1 MRNFIYITA
10 LSISLWSCGGGGG
23 SDTPPPPPENKAP
36 TAPILVYPTDNL
48 LCINNVLDFQWNVS
62 TDPDGD
68 AITYQIE
75 VSTNAQFTA
84 LVHNVTA
91 TSTLRTLSL
100 EKGIA
105 YYWRAKATDSKTA
118 SSNYS
123 ATNQFYTEGF
133 GIVNHLPFSP
143 ILMSPALN
151 KVVIPTDYSPTNQ
164 LNVILEWTASDV
176 DTADTLTYDVYFGTS
191 NPPTAKVAADQSTKT
206 YLATLA
212 TSTTYYWKVVVKDGK
227 GGQTIG
233 QIWSFTTD

>member
-10 LSISLWSCGGGGG
+10 LSVSLWSCGGGGG

-91 TSTLRTLSL
+91 TTTLKTLSL

-105 YYWRAKATDSKTA
+105 YYWRAKATDNKSAA
-118 SSNYS
+118 SSYS

-143 ILMSPALN
+143 IL
-151 KVVIPTDYSPTNQ
+151 TSPT
-164 LNVILEWTASDV
+164 LNEVVHGAPKSLAIAWNASDV
-176 DTADTLTYDVYFGTS
+176 DTADILTYDVYFGTA
-191 NPPTAKVAADQSTKT
+191 NPPTAKVAADQTAKT
-206 YLATLA
+206 YSAALAA
-212 TSTTYYWKVVVKDGK
+212 STTYYWKVVVKDGK

>member
-143 ILMSPALN
+143 IL
-151 KVVIPTDYSPTNQ
+151 TSPT
-164 LNVILEWTASDV
+164 LNEVVHGSPKSLAIAWSASDV
-176 DTADTLTYDVYFGTS
+176 DTADTLTYDVYFGTD
-191 NPPTAKVAADQSTKT
+191 KVNLQIVSPNQSTKT
-206 YLATLA
+206 YSATLA
-212 TSTTYYWKVVVKDGK
+212 ASTTYYWKVVVKDGK

-233 QIWSFTTD
+233 QIWSFITD

>member
-10 LSISLWSCGGGGG
+10 LSVSLWSCGGGGG

-36 TAPILVYPTDNL
+36 TAPTLVYPTDNL
-48 LCINNVLDFQWNVS
+48 LCINNVLDFQWNAS

-84 LVHNVTA
+84 FVHNVTA
-91 TSTLRTLSL
+91 TTTLKTLSL

-105 YYWRAKATDSKTA
+105 YYWRAKATDNKSAA
-118 SSNYS
+118 SSYS

-143 ILMSPALN
+143 VLTSPALN
-151 KVVIPTDYSPTNQ
+151 EVVHGAPKSLAIA
-164 LNVILEWTASDV
+164 WTASDV
-176 DTADTLTYDVYFGTS
+176 DTADILTYDVYFGTA
-191 NPPTAKVAADQSTKT
+191 NPPTEKVAIGQTAKT
-206 YLATLA
+206 YSAALAA
-212 TSTTYYWKVVVKDGK
+212 STTYYWKVVVNDGK

>member
-91 TSTLRTLSL
+91 TTTVKTLSL

-105 YYWRAKATDSKTA
+105 YYWRAKATDNKSA
-118 SSNYS
+118 VSSYS

-143 ILMSPALN
+143 IL
-151 KVVIPTDYSPTNQ
+151 TSPT
-164 LNVILEWTASDV
+164 LNEVVHGAPKSLAIAWNASDV
-176 DTADTLTYDVYFGTS
+176 DTADILTYDVYFGTA

-212 TSTTYYWKVVVKDGK
+212 ASTTYYWKVVVNDGK